1 MAGKCTR
8 DRSGELLTQVLQLSR
23 DTDAYVARRAAKTA
37 RDRASVDA
45 AEEGRI
51 AAAKV
56 ALGIDR
62 VRDMN
67 RINRDFWAEHQ
78 RRMEQR

>member
-1 MAGKCTR
+1 M
-8 DRSGELLTQVLQLSR
+8 QQLSR
-23 DTDAYVARRAAKTA
+23 DTDAFVARRAAKAA
-37 RDRASVDA
+37 RDRAASDA
-45 AEEGRI
+45 AEAGRV

>member
-8 DRSGELLTQVLQLSR
+8 DRSGELLMQVLQLSR
-23 DTDAYVARRAAKTA
+23 DTDAFVARRTAKAA
-37 RDRASVDA
+37 RDRAVKDA
-45 AEEGRI
+45 DEAGRI

-62 VRDMN
+62 VRSIN
-67 RINRDFWAEHQ
+67 QHNRDFWARHQ